1 MIASKCAA
9 TTDPNSL
16 VPEDHPETA
25 RREQDSQAKSP
36 APETEIQAHVQ
47 KYRNEK
53 RLFKARRRFQQDQYR
68 AEVTRTQNLVSATA
82 KSSEKKDDDFRVNVL
97 RAKAKDTKTKAQ
109 LERRRATI
117 IWKQDRDTR
126 KKVRET
132 RRKNWNTSAQMKK
145 PTESFVLPSRHVNFT
160 GQCSFVNYSADANY
174 AV

>member
-16 VPEDHPETA
+16 VPKDHSETA
-25 RREQDSQAKSP
+25 RKEQDSQAKLT
-36 APETEIQAHVQ
+36 APETKIQAHVQ
-47 KYRNEK
+47 KHRNEK
-53 RLFKARRRFQQDQYR
+53 RLFEARRRFQQDRYR
-68 AEVTRTQNLVSATA
+68 AEATRTQNLVSAAA
-82 KSSEKKDDDFRVNVL
+82 KSSERKDNDLRVNVL
-97 RAKAKDTKTKAQ
+97 RSKAKDTKTKAQ

-117 IWKQDRDTR
+117 IRKQDRDTR

-132 RRKNWNTSAQMKK
+132 RRKSWNTSAQMKK

-160 GQCSFVNYSADANY
+160 GQCSFVNYSADTSY